1 LHCSKRLAINQLQAC
16 LYSNYLI
23 VCVEGMFNE
32 KATGSEI
39 AKDAA
44 MKLRNAVAFES
55 AGKYESALAS
65 IEEALAIQE
74 NYVDAWLVK
83 GVIYGKLGRCS
94 EAIKCYDKIIE
105 IDSSFGDAWRLK
117 AATYTSLSRDD
128 KAAEC
133 LTKAVELNPTNLEF
147 RLSLAIALQ
156 RLKKFE
162 EALRCYEVAKKQRPD
177 DPRIDYYIGLMWA
190 NMADY
195 QKALSYFENALLIKA
210 DFTDALLAKGIMLAR
225 LDRKDEAK
233 QCADKILEL
242 KGGSE
247 KQQATQ
253 NQSLNASIRDQF
265 NASQRKFSAKF
276 APPSN
281 KDDEKRQ

>member
-1 LHCSKRLAINQLQAC
+1 
-16 LYSNYLI
+16 
-23 VCVEGMFNE
+23 MFNE
-32 KATGSEI
+32 KASNSTSTV
-39 AKDAA
+39 DAA
-44 MKLRNAVAFES
+44 LKMRNAVAYES

-105 IDSSFGDAWRLK
+105 IDASFGDAWRLK

-133 LTKAVELNPTNLEF
+133 LTKAVELNPTNFEF
-147 RLSLAIALQ
+147 RLSLAVALQ
-156 RLKKFE
+156 RQKKFD
-162 EALRCYEVAKKQRPD
+162 EALRCYQEAKKQRPD

-195 QKALSYFENALLIKA
+195 QKALSSFENALLIKA

-247 KQQATQ
+247 KHQTTQA
-253 NQSLNASIRDQF
+253 QSLNASIRDQF

-276 APPSN
+276 APPAN
-281 KDDEKRQ
+281 KDDGKRQ